1 MVARKPG
8 SPGRARR
15 KPLKP
20 LRREGRVK
28 PPPPVVTT
36 TRVVFYLHARPRVPA
51 KHPAFPAPSFVFRG
65 FCFMTRTRGRRGITR
80 VCAASDCVVAS
91 DSEAIQVRTKGMDC
105 FVATAPRNDR
115 YTSCRGCSKVE
126 VNDVNHRRHR
136 KVFSATRD
144 VARLSQRAAIATPQ
158 DDKPIRAEMRRA
170 GKRGSVSKRSVAA
183 VMPLSWESVTR
194 AHGK

>member
-28 PPPPVVTT
+28 PPPPVVTA

-51 KHPAFPAPSFVFRG
+51 KHPAFPAPSDFFRG
-65 FCFMTRTRGRRGITR
+65 SCFNDPDALRRGITR
-80 VCAASDCVVAS
+80 VCAAPGCVIAS
-91 DSEAIQVRTKGMDC
+91 DSEAIQNLRQILDC
-105 FVATAPRNDR
+105 FVATAPRNDVTR
-115 YTSCRGCSKVE
+115 AAVAVQKLKLTTLTIAKL
-126 VNDVNHRRHR
+126 
-136 KVFSATRD
+136 VFATRD

-158 DDKPIRAEMRRA
+158 ATSP
-170 GKRGSVSKRSVAA
+170 
-183 VMPLSWESVTR
+183 
-194 AHGK
+194 